1 MIAKFQ
7 WTPGDANYITIT
19 MRSKYNEKQVN
30 GKVSNIDKHFIKSD
44 HDEEE
49 GESWG
54 QEQLIF

>member
-1 MIAKFQ
+1 MDSWGCKLYY
-7 WTPGDANYITIT
+7 N
-19 MRSKYNEKQVN
+19 YNEKQVN